1 MKEHIKIYTGTTI
14 LTNRLAFLLD
24 EAKIATLIKDS
35 HESGRLA
42 GFGTTGDSCELF
54 IYKSDYE
61 ASKEIISNFKKELN
75 NE

>member
-35 HESGRLA
+35 KESGRLA
-42 GFGTTGDSCELF
+42 GFGTTEASCELF
-54 IYKSDYE
+54 IYKSDSE
-61 ASKEIISNFKKELN
+61 AAQKTINDFKQELG
-75 NE
+75 E

>member
-35 HESGRLA
+35 KESGRLA
-42 GFGTTGDSCELF
+42 GFGTTEASCELF

-61 ASKEIISNFKKELN
+61 AAQKIINDFRKELG
-75 NE
+75 E

>member
-35 HESGRLA
+35 KESGRLA
-42 GFGTTGDSCELF
+42 GFGTTEASCELF
-54 IYKSDYE
+54 IYKSDFE
-61 ASKEIISNFKKELN
+61 DAQKIVTNFKQEIG
-75 NE
+75 E

>member
-1 MKEHIKIYTGTTI
+1 MKEHTKVYTGTTI

-24 EAKIATLIKDS
+24 EANIATLIKDR

-42 GFGTTGDSCELF
+42 GFGTTGGSCELF

-61 ASKEIISNFKKELN
+61 VAEKIISNFKEELN